1 MVRIGHRGAAGHAPE
16 NTIQAIEKAI
26 ALDADF
32 VELDVRRSLDGHLVI
47 IHDEGVGRT
56 TDGHGAVAELTL
68 AELRRLTIAN
78 ELRIPTLREAL
89 KTAAG
94 YVGLLLELKAE
105 GLAEQIWTEVRT
117 SSITDVVIYASFF
130 HAELLR
136 IRETDPGAQTMA
148 LLEAVPVHPTAFA
161 IDSQT
166 THVGLAFGCL
176 TAPFVQA
183 LHHADLQV
191 FTYTVNEPADI
202 ARARKVG
209 VDGIIS
215 DFPDRIED
223 RNLL

>member
-1 MVRIGHRGAAGHAPE
+1 MVRIGHRGAAGHAAE

-26 ALDADF
+26 ALHADF

-47 IHDEGVGRT
+47 IHDAGVDRT
-56 TDGHGAVAELTL
+56 TAGHGPVAELTL

-94 YVGLLLELKAE
+94 RVGLLLELKAE
-105 GLAEQIWTEVRT
+105 GLAEQIWTELRT
-117 SSITDVVIYASFF
+117 SSIPGVVIYASFF

-136 IRETDPGAQTMA
+136 IRESDPGALTMA

-161 IDSQT
+161 IDAQV
-166 THVGLAFGCL
+166 THVGLAFDCL
-176 TAPFVQA
+176 SSPFVQA
-183 LHHADLQV
+183 LHQADLQV
-191 FTYTVNEPADI
+191 YAYTVNEPADI
-202 ARARKVG
+202 ARARGVG

-215 DFPDRIED
+215 DFPDRI
-223 RNLL
+223 

>member
-26 ALDADF
+26 ALGADF

-47 IHDEGVGRT
+47 IHDARVDRT
-56 TDGHGAVAELTL
+56 TNGHGVVAQLTL
-68 AELRRLTIAN
+68 AELGRLTIAN

-89 KTAAG
+89 KAAAG
-94 YVGLLLELKAE
+94 CVGLLLELKTE
-105 GLAEQIWTEVRT
+105 GLAEQIWTEVRA
-117 SSITDVVIYASFF
+117 SSITGVVIYASFF

-136 IRETDPGAQTMA
+136 IRDIDPSAQTMA

-161 IDSQT
+161 IDSQA

-176 TAPFVQA
+176 TALFVQA

-202 ARARKVG
+202 ACARALG
-209 VDGIIS
+209 VDGMIT
-215 DFPDRIED
+215 DFPERI
-223 RNLL
+223 RH

>member
-26 ALDADF
+26 ALNADF

-47 IHDEGVGRT
+47 IHDAGVDRT

-78 ELRIPTLREAL
+78 ELRIPTLRDAL
-89 KTAAG
+89 KAAAG
-94 YVGLLLELKAE
+94 HVGLLLELKAE
-105 GLAEQIWTEVRT
+105 GLAEQVWTEVRT
-117 SSITDVVIYASFF
+117 CRATGVLIYASFF

-136 IRETDPGAQTMA
+136 IRETNPGAQTMA
-148 LLEAVPVHPTAFA
+148 LLEAVPVHPTTFA
-161 IDSQT
+161 IDSQA
-166 THVGLAFGCL
+166 THVGLAFDSL
-176 TAPFVQA
+176 NPPFVQA
-183 LHHADLQV
+183 LHQADLQV

-202 ARARKVG
+202 SRARGMG

-215 DFPDRIED
+215 DFPDRIE
-223 RNLL
+223 

>member
-26 ALDADF
+26 ALGADF

-47 IHDEGVGRT
+47 IHDADVDRT
-56 TDGHGAVAELTL
+56 TDGHGAVAEQTL

-78 ELRIPTLREAL
+78 ELRIPTLREVL

-105 GLAEQIWTEVRT
+105 GLAEQIWTELRT
-117 SSITDVVIYASFF
+117 SSITGVVIYASFF

-136 IRETDPGAQTMA
+136 IRETNPGAQTMA
-148 LLEAVPVHPTAFA
+148 LLEAVPVHPTTFA
-161 IDSQT
+161 IDSQA

-215 DFPDRIED
+215 DFPDRIEE

>member
-26 ALDADF
+26 ALNADF

-47 IHDEGVGRT
+47 IHDAGVDRT

-94 YVGLLLELKAE
+94 HVGLLLELKAE

-117 SSITDVVIYASFF
+117 SSIPGVVIYASFF

-148 LLEAVPVHPTAFA
+148 LSEAIPVQPTAFA
-161 IDSQT
+161 IDAQA
-166 THVGLAFGCL
+166 THVGLAFDCL
-176 TAPFVQA
+176 SPSFVQA
-183 LHHADLQV
+183 LHQAELQV

-202 ARARKVG
+202 SRARKVG

-215 DFPDRIED
+215 DFPDRIEEQ
-223 RNLL
+223 NLL

>member
-26 ALDADF
+26 ALNADF

-47 IHDEGVGRT
+47 IHDAGVDRT

-89 KTAAG
+89 KAAAG
-94 YVGLLLELKAE
+94 CVGLLLELKTE
-105 GLAEQIWTEVRT
+105 GLAEQIWTELRT
-117 SSITDVVIYASFF
+117 SSITGVVIYASFF

-136 IRETDPGAQTMA
+136 IRETNPGAQTMA

-161 IDSQT
+161 IDAQV

-176 TAPFVQA
+176 SPSFVQA
-183 LHHADLQV
+183 LHQADLQV
-191 FTYTVNEPADI
+191 YTYTVNEPVDI
-202 ARARKVG
+202 SRARGMG

-215 DFPDRIED
+215 DFPDRIE
-223 RNLL
+223 

>member
-1 MVRIGHRGAAGHAPE
+1 MIRIGHRGAAGHAPE

-26 ALDADF
+26 ALNADF

-47 IHDEGVGRT
+47 IHDAGVDRT

-68 AELRRLTIAN
+68 AELGRLTIAN

-94 YVGLLLELKAE
+94 CVGLLLELKAE

-117 SSITDVVIYASFF
+117 SSIPGVVIYASFF

-148 LLEAVPVHPTAFA
+148 LFEAVPVHPTAFA
-161 IDSQT
+161 IDAQA

-183 LHHADLQV
+183 LHQADLQV

-202 ARARKVG
+202 ARAGAVG

-215 DFPDRIED
+215 DFPDRIDE

>member
-26 ALDADF
+26 ALNADF
-32 VELDVRRSLDGHLVI
+32 VELDVRRSLDGHLVL
-47 IHDEGVGRT
+47 IHDAGVDRT

-89 KTAAG
+89 KAAAG
-94 YVGLLLELKAE
+94 HVGLLLELKAE
-105 GLAEQIWTEVRT
+105 GQAEQIWTELWT
-117 SSITDVVIYASFF
+117 SSITSVVIYASFF

-136 IRETDPGAQTMA
+136 IRQTDPGAQTMA

-161 IDSQT
+161 IDSQA
-166 THVGLAFGCL
+166 THVGLAFDCL

-215 DFPDRIED
+215 DFPDRIEE
-223 RNLL
+223 

>member
-16 NTIQAIEKAI
+16 NTVRAIEKAI
-26 ALDADF
+26 ALNADF

-47 IHDEGVGRT
+47 IHDASVDRT

-68 AELRRLTIAN
+68 AELGRLTIAN

-89 KTAAG
+89 KAAAG
-94 YVGLLLELKAE
+94 HVGLLLELKAE
-105 GLAEQIWTEVRT
+105 GLAEQVWTEVRT
-117 SSITDVVIYASFF
+117 SSIPGVVMYASFF

-148 LLEAVPVHPTAFA
+148 LLEAVPVQPTAFA
-161 IDSQT
+161 IDAQA
-166 THVGLAFGCL
+166 THVGLAFDCL
-176 TAPFVQA
+176 SPPFVQA

-202 ARARKVG
+202 SRARGVG

-215 DFPDRIED
+215 DFPDRIEE

>member
-16 NTIQAIEKAI
+16 NTVQAIKKAI
-26 ALDADF
+26 ALGADL

-47 IHDEGVGRT
+47 IHDARVDRT

-68 AELRRLTIAN
+68 AELGRLTIAKD
-78 ELRIPTLREAL
+78 LRIPSLRGAL

-94 YVGLLLELKAE
+94 HVGLLLELKAE
-105 GLAEQIWTEVRT
+105 GLAEQVWTEVHT
-117 SSITDVVIYASFF
+117 SAFTGAVIYASFF

-136 IRETDPGAQTMA
+136 LRETDPRAQTLA
-148 LLEAVPVHPTAFA
+148 LLEAVPIHPTAFA
-161 IDSQT
+161 LDSKA
-166 THVGLAFGCL
+166 THVGLAFDCL

-183 LHHADLQV
+183 LHQADLQV

-202 ARARKVG
+202 ARACAVG

-215 DFPDRIED
+215 DFPDRIQE
-223 RNLL
+223 

>member
-16 NTIQAIEKAI
+16 NTVQAIEKAI
-26 ALDADF
+26 ALGADL

-47 IHDEGVGRT
+47 IHDADVDRT

-78 ELRIPTLREAL
+78 ELRIPTLREVL

-105 GLAEQIWTEVRT
+105 GLAEQIWTELRT
-117 SSITDVVIYASFF
+117 SSITGVVIYASFF

-136 IRETDPGAQTMA
+136 IRETNPGAQTMA
-148 LLEAVPVHPTAFA
+148 LLEAVPVQPTAFA
-161 IDSQT
+161 LDSKA

-215 DFPDRIED
+215 DFPDRIEE